1 MPSSPVTGGTDARR
15 RTGSAAVALG
25 CLVLG
30 VFAGGAANAPGA
42 SSDTLHRY
50 AVDTWESMVAM
61 TDPDSG
67 LPTDILSTDGERAVQ
82 TSTTNIGA
90 YMWSTVGAEEL
101 GIIDHEEAVSR
112 LERTVSTLEG
122 MERHPE
128 SGQFFNWYDHRT
140 GEKITVWPPSGE
152 PHEPRL
158 SSVDN
163 GWLATGLAVV
173 SRSVPELADRTE
185 AIYDSMDFGFYYVP
199 ERNQIMFHY
208 EPRTGNVSCC
218 YDTIVSESRIAS
230 YIGIAK
236 GELPPKQYFGAFR
249 SFTDTCEDRPWQET
263 KPLGSARDYYGVSV
277 FEGAYPYKDSAGN
290 DTQVT
295 PAWGGSMFEALM
307 PALFLPED
315 EWAPGSWRSNHPLTV
330 GGQIHHGLQEAQYG
344 YWGFSPANV
353 PEGGYR
359 TYGVDALG
367 MDPNG
372 YPSNNDSTLI
382 DRGFPGCPDRD
393 PVPDPPPSAYTNG
406 VVTPHAAFLGLR
418 YAPAATRAN
427 LSALERDFD
436 GLYTDLG
443 FLDSVNVDSGTVSGS
458 YLSLDQGMIMA
469 ALSNALGDDVLRN
482 AFATKE
488 MKRALRPVIAVEE
501 FNARPRGCT
510 INGTA
515 KGEFLHGTS
524 RDDVICAGG
533 GNDVVIAGRG
543 ADVVFADA
551 GDDLVHAGDGDDTAY
566 GDEGDDLLFGGRD
579 WDVLSGGP
587 DDDRL
592 AGGSGP
598 DHHEGGT
605 GSNRCHLESSGDSAN
620 ACGG

>member
-1 MPSSPVTGGTDARR
+1 MPSSPARGGTDARR
-15 RTGSAAVALG
+15 RWGVVVALG
-25 CLVLG
+25 CLALG
-30 VFAGGAANAPGA
+30 VLSGGAASAPA
-42 SSDTLHRY
+42 APDEALHRY
-50 AVDTWESMVAM
+50 AADTWESFVAM
-61 TDPDSG
+61 TDPESG
-67 LPTDILSTDGERAVQ
+67 LPTDSLSVSGERAVQ

-90 YMWSTVGAEEL
+90 YLWSTVGAEEL

-140 GEKITVWPPSGE
+140 GEKLTVWPPSGE
-152 PHEPRL
+152 PREPIL

-163 GWLATGLAVV
+163 GWLATGLLVV
-173 SRSVPELADRTE
+173 SNSVPELAGRAR

-199 ERNQIMFHY
+199 ERNQILFHY
-208 EPRTGNVSCC
+208 EPGTGNAPCC

-236 GELPPKQYFGAFR
+236 GELPPRHYFGAFR
-249 SFTDTCEDRPWQET
+249 SFTNSCGQET
-263 KPLGSARDYYGVSV
+263 RPLGSSHEYYGVSV
-277 FEGAYPYKDSAGN
+277 FEGAYPYKDSAGR
-290 DTQVT
+290 DTLVT
-295 PAWGGSMFEALM
+295 PSWGGSMFEALM

-330 GGQIHHGLQEAQYG
+330 EGQIHHGLSEAQYG

-367 MDPNG
+367 MDPLG
-372 YPSNNDSTLI
+372 YPSNNDVTLV
-382 DRGFPGCPDRD
+382 DRGFPGCPDRE
-393 PVPDPPPSAYTNG
+393 PQPDPPPSAYTNG

-418 YAPAATRAN
+418 FAPAATRAN
-427 LSALERDFD
+427 LSALESDFD

-443 FLDSVNVDSGTVSGS
+443 FLDSVNVDSGAVSGS
-458 YLSLDQGMIMA
+458 YLSLDQGMVMA
-469 ALSNALGDDVLRN
+469 ALANALGDDVLRE
-482 AFATKE
+482 AFATRE
-488 MKRALRPVIAVEE
+488 MKRALRPVMAVEE

-510 INGTA
+510 IRGTER
-515 KGEFLHGTS
+515 GEVLRGTP
-524 RDDVICAGG
+524 RDDVICALG
-533 GNDVVIAGRG
+533 GNDVVIARGG

-551 GDDLVHAGDGDDTAY
+551 GADLVHAGDDDDTAY
-566 GDEGDDLLFGGRD
+566 GGEDDDVLLGGRD

-587 DDDRL
+587 GDDRL
-592 AGGSGP
+592 AGGPGP
-598 DHHEGGT
+598 DHHEGGA
-605 GSNRCHLESSGDSAN
+605 GSNSCRLEPSGDTAN
-620 ACGG
+620 ACDA

>member
-1 MPSSPVTGGTDARR
+1 MPSAPATGRAKAGRR
-15 RTGSAAVALG
+15 GGFVVALLG
-25 CLVLG
+25 IVLG
-30 VFAGGAANAPGA
+30 IPAAGTAAPSSA
-42 SSDTLHRY
+42 SDDSLRQY

-67 LPTDILSTDGERAVQ
+67 LPTDNLSVGGERAVQ

-90 YMWSTVGAEEL
+90 YMWSTVGAERL
-101 GIIDHEEAVSR
+101 GIIDHDETVSR
-112 LERTVSTLEG
+112 LERTVSTLEA
-122 MERHPE
+122 MERHE

-173 SRSVPELADRTE
+173 RNAVPELADRAG
-185 AIYDSMDFGFYYVP
+185 AIYDSMDFGIYYVP
-199 ERNQIMFHY
+199 ERNQILFHI
-208 EPRTGNVSCC
+208 EPGTGNAPCC

-236 GELPPKQYFGAFR
+236 GELPPRHYFGAARAFPLEN
-249 SFTDTCEDRPWQET
+249 CGQET
-263 KPLGSARDYYGVSV
+263 RPIGSTRTYYGVSV
-277 FEGAYPYKDSAGN
+277 FEGAYPYLDSAGN
-290 DTQVT
+290 DTLVT
-295 PAWGGSMFEALM
+295 PSWGGSMFEALM

-330 GGQIHHGLQEAQYG
+330 EGQIHHGLTEAGYG

-359 TYGVDALG
+359 TYGVDAIG

-372 YPSNNDSTLI
+372 YPSNNDSTLV
-382 DRGFPGCPDRD
+382 DRGFEGCPDRE

-418 YAPAATRAN
+418 FEPAATKSNVR
-427 LSALERDFD
+427 ALERDFD

-443 FLDSVNVDSGTVSGS
+443 FLDSVNVDSGAVSGS

-469 ALSNALGDDVLRN
+469 ALSNALGDDVLRD
-482 AFATKE
+482 AFATDE
-488 MKRALRPVIAVEE
+488 MKRALRPVMAVEE
-501 FNARPRGCT
+501 FGVRPRGCT

-515 KGEFLHGTS
+515 KSELLRGTA
-524 RDDVICAGG
+524 RDDVICAFDGT
-533 GNDVVIAGRG
+533 DVVITGRG
-543 ADVVFADA
+543 ADVVFGDA
-551 GDDLVHAGDGDDTAY
+551 GADVVHAGDGDDTAY
-566 GDEGDDLLFGGRD
+566 GGEGGDLLAGGRD
-579 WDVLSGGP
+579 WDVVSGGP
-587 DDDRL
+587 GNDL
-592 AGGSGP
+592 LVGGPGP
-598 DHHEGGT
+598 DHHEGGAGT
-605 GSNRCHLESSGDSAN
+605 NRCHLDSAGDTGN
-620 ACGG
+620 ACG